1 MKDQTFGIEI
11 EMNGITRAKAAEVI
25 AAHFDIRPTHVGGS
39 YDTWAVYDNTGDE
52 PILLDWGPQP

>member
-39 YDTWAVYDNTGDE
+39 YDTWAVYDPEGR
-52 PILLDWGPQP
+52 PWKLV